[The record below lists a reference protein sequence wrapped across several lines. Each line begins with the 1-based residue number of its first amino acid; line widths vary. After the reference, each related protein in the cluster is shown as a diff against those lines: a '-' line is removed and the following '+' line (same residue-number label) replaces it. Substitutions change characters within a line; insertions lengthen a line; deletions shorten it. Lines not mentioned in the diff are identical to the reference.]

1 MNLRK
6 LLLVVSVLLAS
17 VTLWAQSR
25 TVTGTVVGT
34 DGLAIPGAYVLVK
47 GTTTGTVTDMDGKYR
62 INVPEGSETLV
73 FRIIGMV
80 DQEQD
85 INGRT
90 EVNATMEAENEELNE
105 VIVVAYGTTKKE
117 AFTGSA
123 SVVRSEELSKK
134 ITTSVGDAL
143 VGSVAG
149 LQMRGSNGAP
159 GSDNGKILIRGIAS
173 MYAQTDPLVIVD
185 GAPYS
190 ASLSNIP
197 PEDVESVSI
206 LKDAASAALYGARGA
221 AGVIIV
227 TTKRGKAGD
236 AQINVE
242 AKWGGNSRAVQ
253 DYETITDP
261 GKYYEVAYAKYNN
274 YYYYGLGQSA
284 SEANANANSKM
295 IEDLGYQVYSV
306 PFGEQLIGLDGKLNS
321 NATLGYQETT
331 EDGVTYY
338 YQPDDW
344 TDAAYRHSF
353 RQEYTISV
361 NGGTEKGAYY
371 MSLGYLN
378 DDGIIEHSGYERVAA
393 RLKADYQAKTWLR
406 VGANIGYV
414 HSNTKSNP
422 NLDSSALGSTNLM
435 YYTSMIAPIYPIYV
449 RVVEN
454 GNVVIRTDE
463 NGNPQYDYGRP
474 GTDYPQ
480 ARAFLQTGNPLGS
493 NNYNEV
499 VTIGNQLNGTFNA
512 DIDFTEWLR
521 FNATSNV
528 NWGSSQFSDYE
539 NSLYGPKVG
548 VNGEIT
554 KTSTT
559 SFRTNNTQT
568 LTYYDTFADVH
579 NINWLLGHEYYDTK
593 TKYIEAVA
601 QGMFSPEIKEIDAAA
616 NNQVSSRSYT
626 NEYNVEGIFTSLQYN
641 YDEKYYLSGSYR
653 RDASSRFA
661 KENRWGN
668 FWSVGAAWIINKESF
683 FPETEWVNLLKLK
696 LSIGQQGNDNLPNSY
711 YWIDTYNLSPSS
723 TTTMS
728 PSLRTKG
735 NKDITWE
742 TSTNMNTG
750 VEFTLF
756 GGRLNGSFDLY
767 DKKTTDLLFWLS
779 VPESTGA
786 RGYYGNLGDISNK
799 GFELV
804 LTGSVFRTDNID
816 ITISANASH
825 NKTSI
830 DKLPESKTK
839 QYGGFAET
847 NNNIQ
852 MWYEEGGELYCPFL
866 YSYAGVSEKGEAL
879 YYYDE
884 DLSPLGGKVSTN
896 NTSKAGSKRSGV
908 TTELDKATRYAFKS
922 TLPKIF
928 GGFSLSATVY
938 GFDLSA
944 SFDYQLGGKVYD
956 SQYRSLMSGDFSN
969 GYAVHKDILNSWT
982 PNNTSTDIP
991 RQFYGDNYTTASS
1004 DRWLTNASYLNF
1016 QSFTVGYTM
1025 PEDLVKRFYLSKV
1038 RFFCSGENLQFWSA
1052 RQGLDPRY
1060 SFEGN
1065 ESIAQYSPARTIMGG
1080 VQVSF

>member
-90 EVNATMEAENEELNE
+90 EVNAIMEAENEELNE

-295 IEDLGYQVYSV
+295 IEDLGYQVYRV

-454 GNVVIRTDE
+454 DKVVIRTDE

-593 TKYIEAVA
+593 TKYIGAVA
-601 QGMFSPEIKEIDAAA
+601 QGMFSPEVKEINAAA
-616 NNQVSSRSYT
+616 NNQVRSNSYT

-767 DKKTTDLLFWLS
+767 NKKTTDLLFWLS

-969 GYAVHKDILNSWT
+969 GYAVHEDILNSWT